1 MGYKGTVK
9 GNAIEVDEPL
19 PFPDG
24 SRVEVTV
31 APEGR
36 PRKGSPKAVLQL
48 AGTLTH
54 EEAELIRKGVA
65 EIRKVDPGLSQEED
79 RSKLEGSGAHTA

>member
-1 MGYKGTVK
+1 MGYKGTVR

-24 SRVEVTV
+24 SRVEVIV

-54 EEAELIRKGVA
+54 EEAELIRKGA
-65 EIRKVDPGLSQEED
+65 ADAARRNPQ
-79 RSKLEGSGAHTA
+79 